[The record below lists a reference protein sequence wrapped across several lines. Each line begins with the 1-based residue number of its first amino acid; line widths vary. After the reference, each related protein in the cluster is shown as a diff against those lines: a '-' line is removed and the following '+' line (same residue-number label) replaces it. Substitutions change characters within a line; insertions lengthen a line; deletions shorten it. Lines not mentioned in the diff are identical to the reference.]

1 MKTLSHKLYTWFLN
15 INYNKTFNSLQ
26 FKTKNN
32 ILLFRGLW
40 YNFFILMWIKIFI
53 YFVNLTT
60 CKSKNIF
67 VILFYYLYFFISKS

>member
-40 YNFFILMWIKIFI
+40 YNFFILMLIKIFI